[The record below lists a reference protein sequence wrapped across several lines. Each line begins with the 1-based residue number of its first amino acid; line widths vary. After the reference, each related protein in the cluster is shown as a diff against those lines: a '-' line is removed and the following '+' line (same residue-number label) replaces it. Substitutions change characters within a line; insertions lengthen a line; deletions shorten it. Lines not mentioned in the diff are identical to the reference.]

1 MKENDFFKAFKKPAS
16 HLSPSPAEIGGKRL
30 RAVFLTALIA
40 LPVFLSPPLRAYGAV
55 EDISAAAAI
64 AYEPVTGTVLYEKN
78 ADARMLVASTTKI
91 MTALVVLE
99 HCALEEPVTVTMQDA
114 AVEGSSMYLRP
125 GEHYTVEDLLYGLLL
140 ASGNDAAAA
149 LAEHTA
155 GSIEGFAALMNDK
168 CAQLGLQNTHFVNPH
183 GLDDEEHYSSARD
196 LALITAAAM
205 ENEAF
210 RTIFSTEAHMVNGV
224 CYTNHNK
231 LLDMDERCTGGK
243 TGYTEHAGRI
253 LVSTAESEGM
263 SVICVTISAPD
274 DWNDH
279 QKLYD
284 ECFSA
289 WRFIPALEEENAI
302 VSVVSGTRDDAALAV
317 ECPGFLVPA
326 GSEIETKIF
335 LPRFV
340 FAPVQTGE
348 QAGTTQITI
357 DGQRREIPILYA
369 ESVFVDGSIPLRPWE
384 KFRRTW
390 HIADRYG
397 VYYPVG

>member
-1 MKENDFFKAFKKPAS
+1 MKQYDFPGTLQK
-16 HLSPSPAEIGGKRL
+16 LSSLFPSSRTMARGKRL
-30 RAVFLTALIA
+30 RAALTAAVLMLGMFPA
-40 LPVFLSPPLRAYGAV
+40 LPLRAYGAV

-78 ADARMLVASTTKI
+78 ADKRMLVASTTKI
-91 MTALVVLE
+91 MTALIVLE
-99 HCALEEPVTVTMQDA
+99 NCALEEPVTVTMQDA
-114 AVEGSSMYLRP
+114 AVEGSSMYLKP
-125 GEHYTVEDLLYGLLL
+125 GEYYTVEDVLYGLLL

-168 CAQLGLQNTHFVNPH
+168 CAELGLQNTHFVNPH

-205 ENEAF
+205 ENETF
-210 RTIFSTEAHMVNGV
+210 RTIFSTEAHVVNGV

-263 SVICVTISAPD
+263 SLICVTVSAPD

-289 WRFIPALEEENAI
+289 WRFIPALEEENAR
-302 VSVVSGTRDDAALAV
+302 VSVVSGTRDAAALAV

-326 GSEIETKIF
+326 GSEIEIKTF

-340 FAPVQTGE
+340 FAPIQTGE
-348 QAGTTQITI
+348 QAGQTQITI

-384 KFRRTW
+384 RFRRTW

-397 VYYPVG
+397 VYYPIG